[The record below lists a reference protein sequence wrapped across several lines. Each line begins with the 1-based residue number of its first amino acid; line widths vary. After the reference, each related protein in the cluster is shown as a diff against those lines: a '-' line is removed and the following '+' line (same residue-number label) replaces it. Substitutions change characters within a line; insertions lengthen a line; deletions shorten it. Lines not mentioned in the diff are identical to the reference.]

1 MTEKANI
8 ASFDLTRNYSRVKEE
23 IKVAIDRVLDSQHF
37 ILGPEVECLE
47 KELALYLETEAAVT
61 CASGT
66 DALLLALMSL
76 DLKPGDEVITTPFT
90 FFATASCITRNGAKP
105 VFADVEPDTYNLSVP
120 DALDKITPATR
131 AVIAVHLFGQM
142 CEIEK
147 MRDELKKRNICLI
160 EDCAQAMGAHRM
172 IGGRIAR
179 AGSAGDI
186 GCFSFFPTKNLGC
199 YGDGGMVS
207 VPRGG
212 DRAERIKRLRV
223 HGAGKTYFH
232 DEVGINSRLDALQAA
247 ILRVRLRHLE
257 EWNEERRLV
266 AERYLHLFAEK
277 GLLEDITPPAEREGG
292 RHVYHQYVIRAKK
305 RDGLKKFLEERGIA
319 TRIYYPLSLHLQRC
333 FAGLGGKKGDF
344 PTAETLTEEVLALPM
359 YPELLPEEQE
369 RVVFEIAEFYG
380 RQKSSDQCRL

>member
-1 MTEKANI
+1 MIEKDKI
-8 ASFDLTRNYSRVKEE
+8 ASFDLTRNYARVKEE

-37 ILGPEVECLE
+37 ILGPEVACLE
-47 KELALYLETEAAVT
+47 KELALYLEIEAAIT

-66 DALLLALMSL
+66 DALMLALMSL

-90 FFATASCITRNGAKP
+90 FFATASCITKNRARP
-105 VFADVEPDTYNLSVP
+105 VFADVEPDTYNLSASEVL
-120 DALDKITPATR
+120 AKITPSTK

-142 CEIEK
+142 CELEK
-147 MRDELKKRNICLI
+147 MKDELKKRNIVLI
-160 EDCAQAMGAHRM
+160 EDCAQAMGAHRL

-179 AGSAGDI
+179 AGSVGDI

-207 VPRGG
+207 VPCGG
-212 DRAERIKRLRV
+212 ERAARIKRLRV
-223 HGAGKTYFH
+223 HGAGNTYFY

-277 GLLEDITPPAEREGG
+277 GLLEDITPPVEREGG

-305 RDGLKKFLEERGIA
+305 RDELKRFLEERGIA
-319 TRIYYPLSLHLQRC
+319 TRIYYPLSLHLQKC
-333 FAGLGGKKGDF
+333 FADFGGEKGDF
-344 PTAETLTEEVLALPM
+344 PTAEMLTREVLALPM

-369 RVVFEIAEFYG
+369 RVAFEIAEFYG
-380 RQKSSDQCRL
+380 RQK